1 MLTKHFHTRR
11 FRRAVLLV
19 GMALA
24 GIDVGADEQPDETAA
39 ETVTIAFATNRTVSD
54 GEQGLDRFGDEAGA
68 LRYGICRVE
77 FDPIGILKDAARHIS
92 LRFPTDL
99 EEIVEIKEMDA
110 DSFWTRFGKTTAA
123 DSSKAVFYIHGYKM
137 DFSKACR
144 RTALLQ
150 RQLGAEVRLLLFAW
164 PSQDNLALY
173 TRDET
178 LMKISVPDIR
188 TVLDHMLEAG
198 GGSVDAIGHSL
209 GTRGVTA
216 AIARMDVG
224 ESPVFDE
231 LILVAPDMD
240 HIDFDEARPGLAKL
254 VSGTTIY
261 VSEND
266 GALKVSQEVHGLA
279 RIGQAGDFL
288 TLFEGVETVDI
299 SEAPRRDIYG
309 HNYHYFNPRVI
320 SDMRTLLTVGTRAG
334 ERPGLLEQSSNGRTY
349 WKMTGDGD

>member
-1 MLTKHFHTRR
+1 MHIRQIGLT
-11 FRRAVLLV
+11 VLLV

-24 GIDVGADEQPDETAA
+24 GAGVEADELPDETAA
-39 ETVTIAFATNRTVSD
+39 ETVAIAFATNRSIND
-54 GEQGLDRFGDEAGA
+54 GEQGPDRFGDEAGA
-68 LRYGICRVE
+68 LKYGICRVE
-77 FDPIGILKDAARHIS
+77 FDPIGFLKDAARHIS

-99 EEIVEIKEMDA
+99 EEIVEIEEMDA
-110 DSFWTRFGKTTAA
+110 DSFWAGFGETAA
-123 DSSKAVFYIHGYKM
+123 ANDSKSVFYIHGYKM
-137 DFSKACR
+137 DFGKACR

-150 RQLGAEVRLLLFAW
+150 RQLGEEVRLLLFAW

-188 TVLDHMLEAG
+188 SVLNHMLEAG

-209 GTRGVTA
+209 GTRGITA
-216 AIARMDVG
+216 AIAGMDAG
-224 ESPVFDE
+224 ETPVFDE

-254 VSGTTIY
+254 VAGTTIY

-266 GALKVSQEVHGLA
+266 GALKVSQEVHGMA
-279 RIGQAGDFL
+279 RIGQAGEFL

-320 SDMRTLLTVGTRAG
+320 SDMRILLTAGTRAG
-334 ERPGLLEQSSNGRTY
+334 ERPGLLEQSFNGRIY
-349 WKMTGDGD
+349 WKMTGDGE